1 MEKINGGNNE
11 SEVLTQDELVEAP
24 LTTPEEDAKASA
36 ALQEILEQAKI
47 SEEVVPEKI
56 AAISAEIKD
65 FKSPE
70 EIKSEIERLKAEYEE
85 KKQAYQSFTHV
96 SGTDSGMG
104 ALGSFGVGKM
114 SPAKLEAKFPG
125 ISNVLALMKKV
136 EEKNST
142 GSKFWTKKFWG
153 NPELD
158 DFQAQVL
165 KNYLTHG
172 GPGNIQKPDLRIVA
186 QNTLAK
192 FLEENKGSE
201 ANISNIQQ
209 IVWGEHDGSYYENA
223 IADLNQQLTKMSEKQ

>member
-11 SEVLTQDELVEAP
+11 SEVLTQDELAEAP

-85 KKQAYQSFTHV
+85 KNEAYKSFTHF
-96 SGTDSGMG
+96 SSTDSGMG
-104 ALGSFGVGKM
+104 ALGSFGMGQM

-125 ISNVLALMKKV
+125 ISNALSLIKKV
-136 EEKNST
+136 KEKNST

-153 NPELD
+153 DPELD
-158 DFQAQVL
+158 NFQAKVL
-165 KNYLTHG
+165 QNYLTSG
-172 GPGNIQKPDLRIVA
+172 DMGIITKPELRVVA
-186 QNTLAK
+186 KETLAK
-192 FLEENKGSE
+192 FLEENKNNVNSIKQ
-201 ANISNIQQ
+201 AI
-209 IVWGEHDGSYYENA
+209 WGNRDGSYYQGA
-223 IADLNQQLTKMSEKQ
+223 IANLNKQLTNTQEK